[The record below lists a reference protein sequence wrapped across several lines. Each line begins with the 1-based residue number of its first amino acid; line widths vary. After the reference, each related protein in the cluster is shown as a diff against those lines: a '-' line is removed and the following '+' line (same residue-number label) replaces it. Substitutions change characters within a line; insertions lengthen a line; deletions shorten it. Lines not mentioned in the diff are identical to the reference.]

1 VDSIRLGTLISRC
14 TLLAFVLV
22 GVAGCGSLSAT
33 QRSDDRAIDQAQRA
47 ILERIATPDGNVMVR
62 FAADVRTDSP
72 SEASRRVRGSGMVV
86 RSNDGKARSFS
97 YGAVVNTSNSQVQ
110 DVHFEWRG
118 DWQRLGTNRQTRMF
132 RLDRERGSW
141 TATDDANGWM
151 PAIG

>member
-1 VDSIRLGTLISRC
+1 
-14 TLLAFVLV
+14 
-22 GVAGCGSLSAT
+22 
-33 QRSDDRAIDQAQRA
+33 
-47 ILERIATPDGNVMVR
+47 
-62 FAADVRTDSP
+62 
-72 SEASRRVRGSGMVV
+72 
-86 RSNDGKARSFS
+86 
-97 YGAVVNTSNSQVQ
+97 VNTSNSQVQ

>member
-1 VDSIRLGTLISRC
+1 MDSIRLGTLISRC

-72 SEASRRVRGSGMVV
+72 SEASRSPRSGTRVM
-86 RSNDGKARSFS
+86 DGNRRRKWLDAS
-97 YGAVVNTSNSQVQ
+97 
-110 DVHFEWRG
+110 D
-118 DWQRLGTNRQTRMF
+118 RLNP
-132 RLDRERGSW
+132 
-141 TATDDANGWM
+141 TADCN
-151 PAIG
+151 